1 MYSKELRARYL
12 EALRQRLTQK
22 RLVHSLGVE
31 KMAVDLAKR
40 YGEDAEKAAVA
51 GLLHDYAKYVPDDKM
66 LAYAKE
72 FGIPLC
78 HAYEAQPN
86 LLHGPV
92 GAKLA
97 ERELGICDAQVLAAI
112 AHHTTGARGMSR
124 LEEIVYLSDLLEENR
139 EFDGVEQLREALGLG
154 LEQALE
160 QALAHELAYLQKKGG
175 EVHPDTAAAY
185 QWVIEKRREQNGKF

>member
-1 MYSKELRARYL
+1 MYSQELRARYL
-12 EALRQRLTQK
+12 EALRQRLTPK

-31 KMAVDLAKR
+31 KMAVDLAQK
-40 YGEDAEKAAVA
+40 YGEDAEKAAIA
-51 GLLHDYAKYVPDDKM
+51 GLLHDYAKYISDEQM
-66 LAYAKE
+66 LAYARE

-78 HAYEAQPN
+78 HAYEEQPN

-92 GAKLA
+92 GAKLT

-139 EFDGVEQLREALGLG
+139 EFDGVEQLLQALDFG

-160 QALAHELAYLQKKGG
+160 RALTHELAYLKEKGG

>member
-1 MYSKELRARYL
+1 MYSRELRARYL

-22 RLVHSLGVE
+22 RLVHSLSVE

-139 EFDGVEQLREALGLG
+139 KFDGVEQLREALGLG

-160 QALAHELAYLQKKGG
+160 QALAHELAYLQKKSG

>member
-1 MYSKELRARYL
+1 MYSKELRERYL

-72 FGIPLC
+72 FGILLC

-139 EFDGVEQLREALGLG
+139 EFDGVEQLRQALGLG

>member
-1 MYSKELRARYL
+1 MYSQELRVRYL
-12 EALRQRLTQK
+12 EALRQRLTPK

-31 KMAVDLAKR
+31 KMAVDLAQK
-40 YGEDAEKAAVA
+40 YGEDAEKAAIA
-51 GLLHDYAKYVPDDKM
+51 GLLHDYAKYTSDEQM
-66 LAYAKE
+66 LAYARE

-112 AHHTTGARGMSR
+112 ARHTTGARGMSR

-139 EFDGVEQLREALGLG
+139 EFDGVEQLRQALDFG
-154 LEQALE
+154 LEHALE
-160 QALAHELAYLQKKGG
+160 RALAHELAYLQARGG

>member
-1 MYSKELRARYL
+1 MYSKELRERYL

-31 KMAVDLAKR
+31 KMAVNLAKR

-72 FGIPLC
+72 FGILLC

-92 GAKLA
+92 GAKLT

-139 EFDGVEQLREALGLG
+139 EFDGVEQLRQALGLG

>member
-1 MYSKELRARYL
+1 MYSQELRASYL
-12 EALRQRLTQK
+12 EALRQRLTPR

-31 KMAVDLAKR
+31 KMAIDLAQK
-40 YGEDAEKAAVA
+40 YGENPEKAAIA
-51 GLLHDYAKYVPDDKM
+51 GLLHDYAKYDADDQM

-72 FGIPLC
+72 FEIPLC
-78 HAYEAQPN
+78 PAYEAQPN

-92 GAKLA
+92 GAKLV

-124 LEEIVYLSDLLEENR
+124 LEEIIYLSDLLEENR
-139 EFDGVEQLREALGLG
+139 KFEGVERLRAALDSG
-154 LEQALE
+154 LERAME
-160 QALAHELAYLQKKGG
+160 RALAHELAYLQASGG

-185 QWVIEKRREQNGKF
+185 QWVIEKRRELNGEF